1 MIRML
6 ALAVTVVSVFFA
18 GSASAAE
25 LKLLSALVMKPAL
38 SELSGDFERTT
49 GHKLTISY
57 DSAGAVK
64 NRLQGGEAADVVI
77 IQKPAVEA
85 LIKEGKIISGSNIIL
100 GRSGVAAAVA
110 RGAPKPDISSTE
122 AFKLALLAAKSIAY
136 PVPDAGHAS
145 GIHFRG
151 VIERLG
157 IAKEVNAKAKFMEG
171 SVADFAAHD
180 SADIVISQPMEILAA
195 PAYELV
201 GWLPPELQDYERFTW
216 AMGITATS
224 KEPGAAD
231 ALVKFLSAPAA
242 ASIIKAKGMEP
253 GS

>member
-6 ALAVTVVSVFFA
+6 ALAAMGVCAFFA

-25 LKLLSALVMKPAL
+25 LKLLSALVMKPAI
-38 SELSGDFERTT
+38 SELSSDFEHTT
-49 GHKLTISY
+49 GHKLTLSY

-64 NRLQGGEAADVVI
+64 NRLQAGEAADVVI
-77 IQKPAVEA
+77 IQKPAVEE
-85 LIKEGKIISGSNIIL
+85 LIKEGKLIPRSNIIL
-100 GRSGVAAAVA
+100 ARSGVAAAVA
-110 RGAPKPDISSTE
+110 RGAPRPDISSTE
-122 AFKLALLAAKSIAY
+122 TFKLALLAARSIAY
-136 PVPDAGHAS
+136 PIPDAGHAS

-171 SVADFAAHD
+171 SVAEFAAHD

-195 PAYELV
+195 PAFDLV

-224 KEPGAAD
+224 KEPDAAD